1 MAGSKSSSKR
11 AHRCRARND
20 VNDLENSPPARLVT
34 ADNLDENGL
43 VGTNA
48 GIAIGV
54 PGGSPY
60 ELFASPFGYNADC
73 SIWEVDD

>member
-1 MAGSKSSSKR
+1 MCFVVSAVLFNLVVL
-11 AHRCRARND
+11 ADD